1 MTEKEKC
8 AAGLLYAPEEPEL
21 TAERLRAKDLCWRAN
36 QLLPSARDERAALL
50 RGLLHADGVFTIE
63 PDFWCDYG
71 YNIHLGRNFYA
82 NHGLVIL
89 DAAPVEIGDDV
100 MIAPQCGLYTA
111 GHPLDAETRIR
122 GLEYAY
128 PIRIGDGVWLGGG
141 VKVMPGVTIGAG
153 SVIAGGSVVTRDIP
167 AGVLAGGVPCR
178 VLREITPA
186 DREKYRR

>member
-1 MTEKEKC
+1 MC
-8 AAGLLYAPEEPEL
+8 V
-21 TAERLRAKDLCWRAN
+21 
-36 QLLPSARDERAALL
+36 SARDERAALL
-50 RGLLHADGVFTIE
+50 RELLHADGVFTIE

-111 GHPLDAETRIR
+111 GHPLDAETRSR